1 MSRLSAGRGGASER
15 RAPRKSV
22 TLVPKSLVIVES
34 PAKARTI
41 NRYLGRDF
49 SVEASMGHV
58 RDLPKKKLGVDLK
71 NRFQPTYELI
81 PGKEKVI
88 KTLRSAAR
96 GVDSIYIAT
105 DPDREGEA
113 IGWHLSEAL
122 SDNNRKFFRVLF
134 NEITQK
140 AVRQAFDRPGEIDS
154 RLVDAQQAR
163 RILDRLVGYKI
174 SPLLWQKVR
183 RGTSAGR
190 VQTAALRLVVERE
203 REIEAF
209 ESREYWTLTANLSAS
224 QPPPFDARLQKF
236 KGKKIEVSNGE
247 QAQEIVQALD
257 GASFTVETVTTKEKK
272 RNPVP
277 PFITSKLQ
285 QEASRKLRFPVK
297 KTMRVAQ
304 SLYEGI
310 KLGQEGSI
318 GLITYMRTDSLR
330 VSNDALGEVRSYI
343 AQNYGERYLPAK
355 ARYFRSRKDAQDAH
369 EAIRPTSSA
378 RRPEEI
384 RQFLGDDEFKLY
396 KLIWQRFVASQMRA
410 ALLDQT
416 VVEIAAGPYLFR
428 ASGSVLKFDG
438 FLKVYE
444 EGRDDKTEEEPAASL
459 PPLTRGEVLQLNKLL
474 PEQHFT
480 QPPPRFTEATLVKAL
495 EEKGIG
501 RPSTYAAILTTIQ
514 DREYTV
520 RKEGRF
526 RPTDLGLVVNDLLVA
541 SFADLFDIQYTAR
554 MEKELDEIEQGKIPW
569 IKALQDFY
577 GKFATDLNQARDR
590 MKVKEE
596 ETGESCDKCG
606 KSLVIRWGRHGRFVA
621 CSGFPACKN
630 TRELVVRAEDSD
642 RPAESGEEA
651 PKESCP
657 TCGKPMALRK
667 GRFGP
672 FLACTGYP
680 QCKTTRKPGTTGS
693 DQATPAQTL
702 LEEKCPRCSSPLAVR
717 QGRYGEFTACS
728 DYPKCRYVKRKT
740 LEVACPQPDCGGE
753 IVERKSRR
761 GKTFYGCDQY
771 PKCRFVLWYKPIK
784 KACPQCDA
792 GFVLERTTKK
802 QGILHYCHDESC
814 DFRESAESPA

>member
-1 MSRLSAGRGGASER
+1 M
-15 RAPRKSV
+15 
-22 TLVPKSLVIVES
+22 PKSLVIVES

-58 RDLPKKKLGVDLK
+58 RDLPKKKLGVDLN

-140 AVRQAFDRPGEIDS
+140 AIRQAFDRPGEIDS

-174 SPLLWQKVR
+174 SPLLWRKVR

-209 ESREYWTLTANLSAS
+209 ESKEYWTLTATLSAS
-224 QPPPFDARLQKF
+224 QPPPFEARLQKF
-236 KGKKIEVSNGE
+236 KRKKIEVSNGG

-257 GASFTVETVTTKEKK
+257 GASFTVETVATREKK

-310 KLGQEGSI
+310 NLGQEGSI

-330 VSNDALGEVRSYI
+330 VSNDALGEVRTYI
-343 AQNYGERYLPAK
+343 AQNYGKQYLPAK
-355 ARYFRSRKDAQDAH
+355 ARAYRSRKDAQDAH
-369 EAIRPTSSA
+369 EAIRPTSAA

-384 RQFLGDDEFKLY
+384 RQFLSDDEFKLY
-396 KLIWQRFVASQMRA
+396 KLIWQRFTASQMRA

-416 VVEIAAGPYLFR
+416 VAEIAAGPYLFR

-606 KSLVIRWGRHGRFVA
+606 KPLVIRWGRHGRFVA

-630 TRELVVRAEDSD
+630 TRELAAKAADPAA
-642 RPAESGEEA
+642 PAESEREA
-651 PKESCP
+651 SQESCP
-657 TCGKPMALRK
+657 NCGKPMALRK

-680 QCKTTRKPGTTGS
+680 ECKTTRRPGTTGS
-693 DQATPAQTL
+693 DQTPPAQTL
-702 LEEKCPRCSSPLAVR
+702 LEENCPRCDNPLAVR
-717 QGRYGEFTACS
+717 NGRFGEFTACS
-728 DYPKCRYVKRKT
+728 NYPKCRYVRRKT
-740 LEVACPQPDCGGE
+740 LEVACPQTDCGGE

-761 GKTFYGCDQY
+761 GKTFYGCDRY
-771 PKCRFVLWYKPIK
+771 PECRFVLWNKPIK

-792 GFVLERTTKK
+792 GFVLEKATKK
-802 QGILHYCHDESC
+802 QGVLHYCHDESC
-814 DFRESAESPA
+814 DFRESAGTVA

>member
-1 MSRLSAGRGGASER
+1 M
-15 RAPRKSV
+15 
-22 TLVPKSLVIVES
+22 PKSLVIVES

-41 NRYLGRDF
+41 NRYLGKDF

-58 RDLPKKKLGVDLK
+58 RDLPKKKLGVDLD

-88 KTLRSAAR
+88 KALRSAAR

-122 SDNNRKFFRVLF
+122 SDNHRKFFRVLF

-174 SPLLWQKVR
+174 SPLLWRKVR

-209 ESREYWTLTANLSAS
+209 VSREYWTLTANLSAS
-224 QPPPFDARLQKF
+224 QPPPFEARLQKF
-236 KGKKIEVSNGE
+236 KRKKIEVNNQE
-247 QAQEIVQALD
+247 QAQEIVQALE
-257 GASFTVETVTTKEKK
+257 GASFTVETVATKEKK

-304 SLYEGI
+304 GLYEGI

-330 VSNDALGEVRSYI
+330 VSNDALGEVRTYI
-343 AQNYGERYLPAK
+343 ARNYGKQYLPAR
-355 ARYFRSRKDAQDAH
+355 ARVYRSRKDAQDAH
-369 EAIRPTSSA
+369 EAIRPTSVD

-384 RQFLGDDEFKLY
+384 RNFLSDDEFKLY
-396 KLIWQRFVASQMRA
+396 KLIWQRFTASQMQA

-416 VVEIAAGPYLFR
+416 VAEIAAGPYLFR

-444 EGRDDKTEEEPAASL
+444 EGRDDKTEEEPATSL

-541 SFADLFDIQYTAR
+541 SFADLFDIRYTAR

-577 GKFATDLNQARDR
+577 GKFATDLSQARNR

-596 ETGESCDKCG
+596 QTGESCDKCG
-606 KSLVIRWGRHGRFVA
+606 KPLVIRWGRHGRFVA

-630 TRELVVRAEDSD
+630 TRELAAKAGDPAG
-642 RPAESGEEA
+642 PAESEREA
-651 PKESCP
+651 SQESCP
-657 TCGKPMALRK
+657 DCGKPMALRK
-667 GRFGP
+667 GRYGP

-680 QCKTTRKPGTTGS
+680 ECKTTRKPGTTGS
-693 DQATPAQTL
+693 GQPPAPQTL
-702 LEEKCPRCSSPLAVR
+702 LEENCPRCDNSLAVR
-717 QGRYGEFTACS
+717 QGRFGEFTACS
-728 DYPKCRYVKRKT
+728 NYPKCRYVRRKT
-740 LEVACPQPDCGGE
+740 LEVPCPQTDCGGE

-761 GKTFYGCDQY
+761 GKTFYGCDRY
-771 PKCRFVLWYKPIK
+771 PECRFVLWNKPIK

-792 GFVLERTTKK
+792 DFVLEKATRK
-802 QGILHYCHDESC
+802 QGTLHYCHDESC
-814 DFRESAESPA
+814 DFRESAGTVA

>member
-1 MSRLSAGRGGASER
+1 M
-15 RAPRKSV
+15 
-22 TLVPKSLVIVES
+22 PKSLVIVES

-41 NRYLGRDF
+41 NRYLGKDF
-49 SVEASMGHV
+49 RVEASMGHV
-58 RDLPKKKLGVDLK
+58 RDLPKKQLGVDLK

-81 PGKEKVI
+81 PGKERVI
-88 KTLRSAAR
+88 RALRSAAR
-96 GVDSIYIAT
+96 GVDSVYIAT

-122 SDNNRKFFRVLF
+122 SESEEKHKFFRVLF

-140 AVRQAFDRPGEIDS
+140 AIRQAFDRPGEIDS

-190 VQTAALRLVVERE
+190 VQTAAVRLVVERE
-203 REIEAF
+203 REIQAF
-209 ESREYWTLTANLSAS
+209 ESKEYWTLTANLSAS
-224 QPPPFDARLQKF
+224 QPPSFDARLQKF
-236 KGKKIEVSNGE
+236 ERKKIEVTNE
-247 QAQEIVQALD
+247 KQAQEIVRGLD
-257 GASFTVETVTTKEKK
+257 GSSFTVENVTTKEKK

-285 QEASRKLRFPVK
+285 QEAARKLRFPVK
-297 KTMRVAQ
+297 KTMAVAQ
-304 SLYEGI
+304 RLYEGI
-310 KLGQEGSI
+310 ELGQEGSI

-330 VSNDALGEVRSYI
+330 VSNDALTEVRTYI
-343 AQNYGERYLPAK
+343 AQSYGNQYLPAK
-355 ARYFRSRKDAQDAH
+355 AKYYRSRKDAQDAH
-369 EAIRPTSSA
+369 EAIRPTSAA

-384 RQFLGDDEFKLY
+384 RRFLSSDEFKLY
-396 KLIWQRFVASQMRA
+396 KLIWQRFVASQMQA

-444 EGRDDKTEEEPAASL
+444 EGRDDKAEEEEPATSL
-459 PPLTRGEVLQLNKLL
+459 PPLTQGEALQLNKLL

-480 QPPPRFTEATLVKAL
+480 QPPPRFTEATLVKVL

-514 DREYTV
+514 DREYAV
-520 RKEGRF
+520 KKEGRF

-577 GKFATDLNQARDR
+577 GKFAADLTQARNQ
-590 MKVKEE
+590 MKDIKKTEE
-596 ETGESCDKCG
+596 QTGESCEKCG
-606 KSLVIRWGRHGRFVA
+606 KPLVIKWGRHGRFVA

-630 TRELVVRAEDSD
+630 TREIAPKAGD
-642 RPAESGEEA
+642 PTPTAESEEQ
-651 PKESCP
+651 PSQETCP
-657 TCGKPMALRK
+657 NCGKPMALKR

-680 QCKTTRKPGTTGS
+680 HCKTTRKLATTGS
-693 DQATPAQTL
+693 DQTPSPETR
-702 LEEKCPRCSSPLAVR
+702 LEENCPSCGHALVVKH
-717 QGRYGEFTACS
+717 GRFGEFTACGN
-728 DYPKCRYVKRKT
+728 YPKCKYVRKKS
-740 LEVACPQPDCGGE
+740 LEIACPQPNCGGE

-761 GKTFYGCDQY
+761 GKIFYGCDRY
-771 PKCRFVLWYKPIK
+771 PDCRFILWNKPVN
-784 KACPQCDA
+784 KACPQCGA
-792 GFVLERTTKK
+792 AFVLEKVTKK
-802 QGILHYCHDESC
+802 QGVLHYCHATSC
-814 DFRESAESPA
+814 EFKESAGIVA

>member
-1 MSRLSAGRGGASER
+1 M
-15 RAPRKSV
+15 
-22 TLVPKSLVIVES
+22 PKSLVIVES

-41 NRYLGRDF
+41 NRYLGKDF
-49 SVEASMGHV
+49 RVKASMGHV
-58 RDLPKKKLGVDLK
+58 RDLPKKELGVDLK

-88 KTLRSAAR
+88 QSLKSAAR
-96 GVDSIYIAT
+96 GVDSVYIAT

-122 SDNNRKFFRVLF
+122 SQADGKYKFFRVLF

-174 SPLLWQKVR
+174 SPLLWRKVR

-203 REIEAF
+203 REIDAF
-209 ESREYWTLTANLSAS
+209 QSKEYWTLTANLSAS
-224 QPPPFDARLQKF
+224 QPPAFDARLQKF
-236 KGKKIEVSNGE
+236 KRKNIEVTNE
-247 QAQEIVQALD
+247 KQAGEIVGALD
-257 GASFTVETVTTKEKK
+257 GASFTVESVTTKERK

-285 QEASRKLRFPVK
+285 QEGARKLRFSVK
-297 KTMRVAQ
+297 KTMAVAQ
-304 SLYEGI
+304 RLYEGI
-310 KLGQEGSI
+310 ELGEEGSV

-330 VSNDALGEVRSYI
+330 VSNDALNEVRTYI
-343 AQNYGERYLPAK
+343 AQNYGNQYLPAK
-355 ARYFRSRKDAQDAH
+355 AKYYRSRKDAQDAH
-369 EAIRPTSSA
+369 EAIRPTSA
-378 RRPEEI
+378 GRRPDEI
-384 RQFLGDDEFKLY
+384 RRFLSPDEFRLY
-396 KLIWQRFVASQMRA
+396 KLIWQRFVASQMQA

-416 VVEIAAGPYLFR
+416 VVEVAAGPYLFR

-444 EGRDDKTEEEPAASL
+444 EGRDDKAEEEPATTL
-459 PPLTRGEVLQLNKLL
+459 PPLTKGEVLQLNKLL

-480 QPPPRFTEATLVKAL
+480 QPPPRFTEATLVKTL

-514 DREYTV
+514 DREYTIK
-520 RKEGRF
+520 KEGRF

-541 SFADLFDIQYTAR
+541 SFSDLFDIQYTAR
-554 MEKELDEIEQGKIPW
+554 MEKELDDIEQGKVPW
-569 IKALQDFY
+569 IKSLQDFY
-577 GKFATDLNQARDR
+577 GKFATDLNQARDQ

-596 ETGESCDKCG
+596 QTGESCEKCG
-606 KSLVIRWGRHGRFVA
+606 KPLVIRWGRHGRFIA

-630 TRELVVRAEDSD
+630 TRELAAKDGDPAS
-642 RPAESGEEA
+642 PAESEKEA
-651 PKESCP
+651 PQEPCP
-657 TCGKPMALRK
+657 NCGKPMALKK

-680 QCKTTRKPGTTGS
+680 ECKTTRKPGTAGS
-693 DQATPAQTL
+693 GQPPAAQAL
-702 LEEKCPRCSSPLAVR
+702 LEEKCPRCDNPLAVR

-728 DYPKCRYVKRKT
+728 SYPKCRYVKRQT
-740 LEVACPQPDCGGE
+740 LEVACPQSECGGE

-761 GKTFYGCDQY
+761 GKTFYGCDRY
-771 PKCRFVLWYKPIK
+771 PKCRFVLWNKPVK
-784 KACPQCDA
+784 KACPQCGA
-792 GFVLERTTKK
+792 AFVLEKVTRKK
-802 QGILHYCHDESC
+802 AILHTCHDPSC
-814 DFRESAESPA
+814 DFQESAGNVA

>member
-1 MSRLSAGRGGASER
+1 MSWSSER
-15 RAPRKSV
+15 RALQESV

-41 NRYLGRDF
+41 NRYLGKDF
-49 SVEASMGHV
+49 TVKASMGHV
-58 RDLPKKKLGVDLK
+58 RDLPKKALGVDPK

-88 KTLRSAAR
+88 QSLKSAAQ
-96 GVDSIYIAT
+96 GVEFVYIAT

-122 SDNNRKFFRVLF
+122 SESDEKYKFFRVLF

-140 AVRQAFDRPGEIDS
+140 AIRQAFDRPGEIDS

-224 QPPPFDARLQKF
+224 QPPPFEARLQKF
-236 KGKKIEVSNGE
+236 KRKNIKVTGEE
-247 QAQEIVQALD
+247 QAQEIVRALD
-257 GASFTVETVTTKEKK
+257 GASFTVESVTTKEKK

-285 QEASRKLRFPVK
+285 QEAARKLRFPVK

-330 VSNDALGEVRSYI
+330 VSNDALNEVRTYI
-343 AQNYGERYLPAK
+343 AQNYGKQYLPAK
-355 ARYFRSRKDAQDAH
+355 ARFFRSRKDAQDAH
-369 EAIRPTSSA
+369 EAIRPTSAA

-384 RQFLGDDEFKLY
+384 RGFLSDDEFKLY
-396 KLIWQRFVASQMRA
+396 KLIWQRFAASQMRA

-428 ASGSVLKFDG
+428 VSGSVLKFDG

-444 EGRDDKTEEEPAASL
+444 EGRDDKTEEEEPATSL
-459 PPLTRGEVLQLNKLL
+459 PALNQGEVLQLNKLL

-480 QPPPRFTEATLVKAL
+480 QPPPRYTEATLVKVL

-520 RKEGRF
+520 KKEGRF

-554 MEKELDEIEQGKIPW
+554 MEKELDEIEQGKVPW

-577 GKFATDLNQARDR
+577 GKFVTDLNQARDQ
-590 MKVKEE
+590 MKDIRKMEE
-596 ETGESCDKCG
+596 PTGESCEKCG
-606 KSLVIRWGRHGRFVA
+606 KPLVIKWGRHGRFVA

-630 TRELVVRAEDSD
+630 TREIAPNTGD
-642 RPAESGEEA
+642 PAPTEESGKA
-651 PKESCP
+651 SSQESCP
-657 TCGKPMALRK
+657 NCGKPMALKR
-667 GRFGP
+667 GRYGP

-680 QCKTTRKPGTTGS
+680 QCKTTRKMETTGPG
-693 DQATPAQTL
+693 QPPAAQPL
-702 LEEKCPRCSSPLAVR
+702 LEENCPRCGNPLALR
-717 QGRYGEFTACS
+717 QGRFGEFTACS
-728 DYPKCRYVKRKT
+728 NYPECRYVKKKT

-761 GKTFYGCDQY
+761 GKTFYGCDRY
-771 PKCRFVLWYKPIK
+771 PDCRFVLWNKPIK
-784 KACPQCDA
+784 KACPQCGA
-792 GFVLERTTKK
+792 GFVLEKVTKK
-802 QGILHYCHDESC
+802 QGILHTCHDPSC
-814 DFRESAESPA
+814 DFQESAETVA

>member
-1 MSRLSAGRGGASER
+1 M
-15 RAPRKSV
+15 
-22 TLVPKSLVIVES
+22 PKSLVIVES

-41 NRYLGRDF
+41 NRYLGKDF

-58 RDLPKKKLGVDLK
+58 RDLPKKKLGVDLN

-88 KTLRSAAR
+88 KALRSAAR
-96 GVDSIYIAT
+96 GVDTIYIAT

-122 SDNNRKFFRVLF
+122 SDDNRKFFRVLF

-140 AVRQAFDRPGEIDS
+140 AIRLAFDRPGEIDS

-174 SPLLWQKVR
+174 SPLLWRKVR

-209 ESREYWTLTANLSAS
+209 VSREYWTLTANLSAS
-224 QPPPFDARLQKF
+224 QPPPFEARLQKF
-236 KGKKIEVSNGE
+236 KRKNIEVGNEE
-247 QAQEIVQALD
+247 QAQEIVQALE
-257 GASFTVETVTTKEKK
+257 GASFTVETVATREKK

-304 SLYEGI
+304 NLYEGI

-330 VSNDALGEVRSYI
+330 VSNDALGEVRTYI
-343 AQNYGERYLPAK
+343 ARNYGKQYLPAK
-355 ARYFRSRKDAQDAH
+355 ARVYRSRKDAQDAH
-369 EAIRPTSSA
+369 EAIRPTSVD

-384 RQFLGDDEFKLY
+384 RNFLSDDEFKLY
-396 KLIWQRFVASQMRA
+396 KLIWQRFTASQMRA

-416 VVEIAAGPYLFR
+416 VAEIAAGPYLFR

-459 PPLTRGEVLQLNKLL
+459 PTLTRGEVLQLNKLL

-541 SFADLFDIQYTAR
+541 SFADLFDIRYTAR

-577 GKFATDLNQARDR
+577 GKFATDLDQARNR

-596 ETGESCDKCG
+596 QTGESCDKCG
-606 KSLVIRWGRHGRFVA
+606 KPLVIRLGRHGKFVA

-630 TRELVVRAEDSD
+630 TRELAAKDAD
-642 RPAESGEEA
+642 PAAPAESEREA
-651 PKESCP
+651 SQESCSD
-657 TCGKPMALRK
+657 CGKPMALRK

-680 QCKTTRKPGTTGS
+680 ECKTTRRLGTAGS
-693 DQATPAQTL
+693 DQAPPAPTL
-702 LEEKCPRCSSPLAVR
+702 LEEKCPRCDSPLAVR

-728 DYPKCRYVKRKT
+728 DYPNCRYVRNKN

-761 GKTFYGCDQY
+761 GKTFYGCDRY
-771 PKCRFVLWYKPIK
+771 PKCRFVLWNKPIK

-792 GFVLERTTKK
+792 GFVLEKATKK
-802 QGILHYCHDESC
+802 QGVLHYCHDESC
-814 DFRESAESPA
+814 DFRESAETVA

>member
-1 MSRLSAGRGGASER
+1 M
-15 RAPRKSV
+15 
-22 TLVPKSLVIVES
+22 PKSLVIVES

-41 NRYLGRDF
+41 NRYLGRDY
-49 SVEASMGHV
+49 SVKASMGHV

-71 NRFQPTYELI
+71 NRFRPTYELI

-140 AVRQAFDRPGEIDS
+140 AIRQAFDRPGEIDS

-224 QPPPFDARLQKF
+224 QPPPFEARLQKF
-236 KGKKIEVSNGE
+236 KRKKIEVSNGE

-330 VSNDALGEVRSYI
+330 VSSDALGEVRSYI

-569 IKALQDFY
+569 IQALQDFY
-577 GKFATDLNQARDR
+577 GKFSTDLNQARDR

-606 KSLVIRWGRHGRFVA
+606 KALVIRWGRHGRFVA

-630 TRELVVRAEDSD
+630 TRELVTKAEGADH
-642 RPAESGEEA
+642 PAESDEEA
-651 PKESCP
+651 PQESCP
-657 TCGKPMALRK
+657 NCDKPMALRK

-680 QCKTTRKPGTTGS
+680 ECKTTRKLGTTGS
-693 DQATPAQTL
+693 DQAPPARTL

-728 DYPKCRYVKRKT
+728 DYPNCRYVRNKT
-740 LEVACPQPDCGGE
+740 LEVACPHPDCGGE

-761 GKTFYGCDQY
+761 GKTFYGCDRY
-771 PKCRFVLWYKPIK
+771 PKCRFVLWNKPIK

-792 GFVLERTTKK
+792 GFVLEKTTKK
-802 QGILHYCHDESC
+802 QGMLHYCHDESC
-814 DFRESAESPA
+814 DFRESAESLA

>member
-1 MSRLSAGRGGASER
+1 M
-15 RAPRKSV
+15 
-22 TLVPKSLVIVES
+22 PKSLVIVES

-41 NRYLGRDF
+41 NRYLGKDF
-49 SVEASMGHV
+49 RVKASMGHV
-58 RDLPKKKLGVDLK
+58 RDLPKKELGVDLK

-88 KTLRSAAR
+88 QSLKSAAR
-96 GVDSIYIAT
+96 GVDSVYIAT

-122 SDNNRKFFRVLF
+122 SQADGKYKFFRVLF

-174 SPLLWQKVR
+174 SPLLWRTVR

-203 REIEAF
+203 REIDAF
-209 ESREYWTLTANLSAS
+209 QSKEYWSLTANLSAS
-224 QPPPFDARLQKF
+224 QPPAFDARLQKF
-236 KGKKIEVSNGE
+236 KRKNIEVTNE
-247 QAQEIVQALD
+247 KQAREIVGALD
-257 GASFTVETVTTKEKK
+257 GASFTVESVTTKERK

-285 QEASRKLRFPVK
+285 QEGARKLRFSVK
-297 KTMRVAQ
+297 KTMAVAQ
-304 SLYEGI
+304 RLYEGI
-310 KLGQEGSI
+310 ELGEEGSV

-330 VSNDALGEVRSYI
+330 VSNDALNEVRTCI
-343 AQNYGERYLPAK
+343 AQNYGNQYLPAK
-355 ARYFRSRKDAQDAH
+355 AKYYRSRKDAQDAH
-369 EAIRPTSSA
+369 EAIRPTSA
-378 RRPEEI
+378 GRRPDEI
-384 RQFLGDDEFKLY
+384 RRFLSPDEFRLY
-396 KLIWQRFVASQMRA
+396 KLIWQRFVASQMQA

-416 VVEIAAGPYLFR
+416 VVEVAAGPYLFR

-444 EGRDDKTEEEPAASL
+444 EGRDDKAEEEPATTL
-459 PPLTRGEVLQLNKLL
+459 PPLTKGEVLQLNKLL

-480 QPPPRFTEATLVKAL
+480 QPPPRFTEATLVKVL

-514 DREYTV
+514 DREYTIK
-520 RKEGRF
+520 KEGRF

-541 SFADLFDIQYTAR
+541 SFSDLFDIQYTAR
-554 MEKELDEIEQGKIPW
+554 MEKELDDIEQGKVPW
-569 IKALQDFY
+569 IKSLQDFY
-577 GKFATDLNQARDR
+577 GKFATDLNQARDQ

-596 ETGESCDKCG
+596 QTGESCEKCG
-606 KSLVIRWGRHGRFVA
+606 KPLVIRWGRHGRFIA

-630 TRELVVRAEDSD
+630 TRELAAKDGD
-642 RPAESGEEA
+642 PARPAESEKEA
-651 PKESCP
+651 PQESCP
-657 TCGKPMALRK
+657 NCGKPMALKK

-680 QCKTTRKPGTTGS
+680 ECKTTRKPGTAGS
-693 DQATPAQTL
+693 GQPPAAQAL
-702 LEEKCPRCSSPLAVR
+702 LEEKCPRCDNPLALR

-728 DYPKCRYVKRKT
+728 SYPKCRYVKRQT
-740 LEVACPQPDCGGE
+740 LEVACPQSECGGE

-771 PKCRFVLWYKPIK
+771 PKCRFVLWNKPVK
-784 KACPQCDA
+784 KACPQCGA
-792 GFVLERTTKK
+792 AFVLEKVTRKK
-802 QGILHYCHDESC
+802 AILHTCHDPSC
-814 DFRESAESPA
+814 DFQESAGNVA

>member
-1 MSRLSAGRGGASER
+1 M
-15 RAPRKSV
+15 
-22 TLVPKSLVIVES
+22 PKSLVIVES

-41 NRYLGRDF
+41 NRYLGKDF
-49 SVEASMGHV
+49 SVKASMGHV
-58 RDLPKKKLGVDLK
+58 RDLPKKVLGVDLK

-81 PGKEKVI
+81 PGKERVI
-88 KTLRSAAR
+88 RALRSAAR
-96 GVDSIYIAT
+96 GVDSVYIAT

-122 SDNNRKFFRVLF
+122 SESGEKHKFFRVLF

-140 AVRQAFDRPGEIDS
+140 AIRLAFDRPGEIDS

-203 REIEAF
+203 REIQAF
-209 ESREYWTLTANLSAS
+209 ESKEYWTLTANLSAS
-224 QPPPFDARLQKF
+224 QPPSFEARLQKF
-236 KGKKIEVSNGE
+236 ERKKIEVTNE
-247 QAQEIVQALD
+247 KQAQEIVRGLD
-257 GASFTVETVTTKEKK
+257 GSSFTVENVTTKEKK

-285 QEASRKLRFPVK
+285 QEAARKLRFTVK
-297 KTMRVAQ
+297 KTMAVAQ
-304 SLYEGI
+304 RLYEGI
-310 KLGQEGSI
+310 ELGQEGSI

-330 VSNDALGEVRSYI
+330 VSNDALTEVRTYI
-343 AQNYGERYLPAK
+343 AQSYGDRYLPAK
-355 ARYFRSRKDAQDAH
+355 AKYYRSRKDAQDAH
-369 EAIRPTSSA
+369 EAIRPTSAA

-384 RQFLGDDEFKLY
+384 RRFLSSDEFKLY
-396 KLIWQRFVASQMRA
+396 KLIWQRFVASQMQA

-444 EGRDDKTEEEPAASL
+444 EGRDDKAEEEEPATSL
-459 PPLTRGEVLQLNKLL
+459 PPLTQGEALQLNKLL

-480 QPPPRFTEATLVKAL
+480 QPPPRFTEATLVKVL

-501 RPSTYAAILTTIQ
+501 RPSTYATILTTIQ
-514 DREYTV
+514 DREYAV
-520 RKEGRF
+520 KKEGRF

-577 GKFATDLNQARDR
+577 GKFAADLTQARNQ
-590 MKVKEE
+590 MKDIKKTEE
-596 ETGESCDKCG
+596 QTGESCEKCG
-606 KSLVIRWGRHGRFVA
+606 KPLVIKWGRHGRFVA

-630 TRELVVRAEDSD
+630 TREIAPKAGD
-642 RPAESGEEA
+642 PTPTAESEEH
-651 PKESCP
+651 PSQETCP
-657 TCGKPMALRK
+657 NCGKPMALKR

-680 QCKTTRKPGTTGS
+680 HCKTTRKLATTGS
-693 DQATPAQTL
+693 DQPPSPETR
-702 LEEKCPRCSSPLAVR
+702 LEENCPSCGHALVVKH
-717 QGRYGEFTACS
+717 GRFGEFTACGN
-728 DYPKCRYVKRKT
+728 YPKCRYVRKKS
-740 LEVACPQPDCGGE
+740 LEIACPQPNCGGE

-761 GKTFYGCDQY
+761 GKIFYGCGRY
-771 PKCRFVLWYKPIK
+771 PDCRFILWNKPVN
-784 KACPQCDA
+784 KACPQCGA
-792 GFVLERTTKK
+792 AFVLEKVTKK
-802 QGILHYCHDESC
+802 QAVLHYCHAPSC
-814 DFRESAESPA
+814 DFKESAGIVA

>member
-1 MSRLSAGRGGASER
+1 M
-15 RAPRKSV
+15 
-22 TLVPKSLVIVES
+22 PKSLVIVES

-41 NRYLGRDF
+41 NRYLGKDF
-49 SVEASMGHV
+49 RVEASMGHV
-58 RDLPKKKLGVDLK
+58 RDLPKKQLGVDLK

-81 PGKEKVI
+81 PGKERVI
-88 KTLRSAAR
+88 RALRSAAR
-96 GVDSIYIAT
+96 GVDSVYIAT

-122 SDNNRKFFRVLF
+122 SESDEKHKFFRVLF

-140 AVRQAFDRPGEIDS
+140 AIRQAFDRPGEIDS

-190 VQTAALRLVVERE
+190 VQTAAVRLVVERE
-203 REIEAF
+203 REIQAF
-209 ESREYWTLTANLSAS
+209 ESKEYWTLTANLSAS
-224 QPPPFDARLQKF
+224 QPPSFDARLQKF
-236 KGKKIEVSNGE
+236 ERKKIEVTNE
-247 QAQEIVQALD
+247 KQAQEIVRGLD
-257 GASFTVETVTTKEKK
+257 GSSFTVENVTTKEKK

-285 QEASRKLRFPVK
+285 QEAARKLRFTVK
-297 KTMRVAQ
+297 KTMAVAQ
-304 SLYEGI
+304 RLYEGI
-310 KLGQEGSI
+310 ELGQEGSI

-330 VSNDALGEVRSYI
+330 VSNDALTEVRTYI
-343 AQNYGERYLPAK
+343 AQSYGNQYLPAK
-355 ARYFRSRKDAQDAH
+355 AKYYRSRKDAQDAH
-369 EAIRPTSSA
+369 EAIRPTSAA

-384 RQFLGDDEFKLY
+384 RRFLSSDEFKLY
-396 KLIWQRFVASQMRA
+396 KLIWQRFVASQMQA

-428 ASGSVLKFDG
+428 ASGAVLKFDG

-444 EGRDDKTEEEPAASL
+444 EGRDDKAEEEEPATSL
-459 PPLTRGEVLQLNKLL
+459 PPLTQGEALQLNKLL

-480 QPPPRFTEATLVKAL
+480 QPPPRFTEATLVKVL

-514 DREYTV
+514 DREYAV
-520 RKEGRF
+520 KKEGRF

-577 GKFATDLNQARDR
+577 GKFAADLTQARNQ
-590 MKVKEE
+590 MKDIKKTEE
-596 ETGESCDKCG
+596 QTGESCEKCG
-606 KSLVIRWGRHGRFVA
+606 KPLVIKWGRHGRFVA

-630 TRELVVRAEDSD
+630 TREIAPKAGD
-642 RPAESGEEA
+642 PTPTAESEEQ
-651 PKESCP
+651 PSQETCP
-657 TCGKPMALRK
+657 NCGKPMALKR

-680 QCKTTRKPGTTGS
+680 HCKTTRKLATTGS
-693 DQATPAQTL
+693 DQPPSPETR
-702 LEEKCPRCSSPLAVR
+702 LEENCPSCGHALVVKH
-717 QGRYGEFTACS
+717 GRFGEFTACGN
-728 DYPKCRYVKRKT
+728 YPKCRYVKKKS
-740 LEVACPQPDCGGE
+740 LEIACPQPDCGGE

-761 GKTFYGCDQY
+761 GKIFYGCDRY
-771 PKCRFVLWYKPIK
+771 PDCRFILWNKPVN
-784 KACPQCDA
+784 KACPQCGA
-792 GFVLERTTKK
+792 AFVLEKVTKK
-802 QGILHYCHDESC
+802 QAVLHYCHATSC
-814 DFRESAESPA
+814 DFKESAGIVA